1 MRVIMPAFE
10 KQAAAEGGMVDTLMP
25 PVDPSRPRQTYSA
38 KTGLSD
44 PLANRNPSPLLGA
57 GAGSLFGGFGASSG
71 ASTSSSS
78 GSSGSQWDAPGFAP
92 DPATQH
98 NKQEEAKSAGSS
110 WKFW

>member
-25 PVDPSRPRQTYSA
+25 PRDPSRPRQTYSA

-44 PLANRNPSPLLGA
+44 PLANRNPSPLQA
-57 GAGSLFGGFGASSG
+57 GAGLFGGFGASSNP
-71 ASTSSSS
+71 
-78 GSSGSQWDAPGFAP
+78 SGSQWDAPGFAP
-92 DPATQH
+92 DAATQH
-98 NKQEEAKSAGSS
+98 NKTEEPKSGSS